1 MADTALSLDLSTLP
15 DQPRG
20 LTLDLSKLPDQPE
33 AAKPPTL
40 DLSVL
45 PDLPPQL
52 RPQDAE
58 HNWGLPNATI
68 GVPRPPDDEY
78 KSLRDNATTDE
89 EVIAAHTGPA
99 VLEAMKRLYSPD
111 TTSPQALAAAQ
122 NAIAI
127 SQVTGMSPV
136 FALEN
141 RDAVNQALFGT
152 GKAREKFV
160 MGALSMIPMAW
171 AGGPVTAAP
180 GAISAVW
187 KYWALGMAGFEAE
200 ENANALLRS
209 YVEGKAFRG
218 AGFTGAL
225 LSPVLPSANQP
236 IAQPYSLSE
245 LVPEQASE
253 GTKAAVGLLDMFA
266 KFKGMHAGLNGLGG
280 LWDAMAYERVAQIVP
295 GQKMYIPAE
304 EIVKHF
310 GAGTEGHEGQYH
322 DILQRLGLNNGEV
335 RDAAK
340 YGLDVEVPL
349 SGVVRS
355 TDAPWWGAIKN
366 ILRMSPH
373 IDETEIGGGPAT
385 SRLHVSGQPEAP
397 AEGGASPGGAAQEP
411 APGAPMQAV
420 KPVESDGTIKT
431 PVGYKPPEGR
441 SLEQE
446 ATLVTNSMAKVES
459 GNRNLPV
466 NTNWGEYGGKFQYAP
481 PTWQQYSVEYNQ
493 AVNKSGEVLP
503 MTPENQYAVTK
514 FKVQQWLDQGYSP
527 SQIASMWNAG
537 EGNPDWAGRV
547 GHNAKTGEDYN
558 VPHHVEKFQK
568 AYSELSGQPLPE
580 ASPAITR
587 QTFADALDKNTSI
600 PQEQKE
606 AFLAITDARARAWAQ
621 TEGRSPDDWYSTYL
635 AGVGKGEG
643 AEDALAQRTSVKP
656 WPEDFPNA
664 TIHTTLEKLTGHPDY
679 AAAKAGDADAA
690 LRVVDDLIK
699 PEKMAELGKLYPGA
713 KLVPILAQEAGG
725 KNKIPRVYAQVAS
738 NLSGLPVEKGLGQNN
753 VSAHTKKGAF
763 DRLLS
768 RANFTGKVEAG
779 QKYVILDDA
788 IAQGGTISELRHYIE
803 NNGGE
808 VVAVSALTAS
818 KGATVIPIRP
828 ETLKAIEEKFGREET
843 EKILRDYDISGNL
856 EALTDREGRHLLSYA
871 KLDTL
876 RVRIADGGYGEG
888 RSASG
893 RPLPSSAAEQ
903 ETRLEQ
909 AKKGAAQFLEDGK
922 AVLHLFETADISTL
936 IHELGH
942 MLRRQLP
949 PEDLAIAGKWA
960 KAEGGNWDR
969 KAEEKFAR
977 GFEAYVMEGVAPS
990 AELRSIFQKM
1000 KDWLLEIYRSIKNL
1014 RVRLNDD
1021 IRAVF
1026 DRLLSTEAERRAN
1039 VLYQMGD
1046 EYGAAPE
1053 GSLEAQALER
1063 AGKGVDAAEGKIRQ
1077 KFERDLRK
1085 QAERMYD
1092 ELPEPR
1098 IVRELSLKGLNRE
1111 SLRSWDDDTVTQLIR
1126 RWPGLVKKAGFWG
1139 LDEVAQDHGFESDDE
1154 LMQALLKIPTKA
1166 EFVESFVAEGTHEYA
1181 DDLQLGEIDRLA
1193 AYVQAEI
1200 DILKESTPS
1209 LVDLVLG
1216 TRPEGMW
1223 NYVEE
1228 GGRRVSEITK
1238 DTDYEN
1244 LKAAIRM
1251 AARNARSAYAAG
1263 KQVGM
1268 AGQKEIGQ
1276 ERLDRTKDQM
1286 MERAL
1291 REKLRQKE
1299 LLEKLK
1305 ARIAARQEVQKLTA
1319 KINKISSAS
1328 NLPVDYREQIAGI
1341 LSTVSARQIQV
1352 QAPSERIPL
1361 HQWVADKEA
1370 NDGEVFDI
1378 PFDIL
1383 EGIRGKTLRDMTLDE
1398 LRTIHNIVN
1407 EIYTKGKNAGK
1418 LLSSA
1423 EKIEVELQAS
1433 RMAARIAE
1441 KHSAKQVAGRSITY
1455 DGRVYPISPNPGMSE
1470 ADKTIVHGL
1479 RAILEFGGKQ
1489 QAIDGLTEILS
1500 ERPVEE
1506 RPNEVI
1512 AGQEVSFAPQ
1522 AADEEIPDTMRAD
1535 LEKQV
1540 AAVSAIDESKVKMPP
1555 ATLRPWAVRESRIRR
1570 IAAMGDRMLSEL
1582 LEMETVLS
1590 WADGFTEEFGPNWTG
1605 IYKTINDGYNNLYGL
1620 NNADLPALEEI
1631 LKPFKS
1637 TVQGLSPWANKKY
1650 SFPELGG
1657 VVLTKME
1664 MMSWALNMGNE
1675 GNYNALK
1682 RSFKVSGRS
1691 LSDDQVRAVVDKLSP
1706 EEWEAVVKLGRLVDS
1721 MERYEQMTGVYETV
1735 TGNRLTKVEGWKVD
1749 TPAGSVDGWY
1759 YPLIDDPGASYKME
1773 KRFAANE
1780 NRDLFSTRYN
1790 PKSPRSGFTIQRRKQ
1805 ADHVI
1810 DVNFPAVIGRFI
1822 QDRNRYISLT
1832 LAVRDAQKLAN
1843 NDTWRTAVESYLG
1856 QGFHRMVM
1864 PWLQDMARP
1873 MSSDTTFIERTL
1885 STLRRRATMVHIG
1898 LKIITAAKHY
1908 PMLTTAIDRV
1918 GLPAV
1923 AKAASVYMRHPFGTR
1938 QFIESRDPFM
1948 ANLLAKW
1955 DRDIGEMWRNFDP
1968 ERSEAKALVTKAAFT
1983 PIDTV
1988 IGQVARITWLAAY
2001 KKAMDDFEWD
2011 ERKAIDYA
2019 QKAVRDTVG
2028 TFEPK
2033 DLAAVRRG
2041 SELRKLFTM
2050 FYPYGATMFQREFER
2065 AAQLRIEGT
2074 TGREDDGVKPS
2085 GWMRGMRAVRS
2096 FFWILGIAAVLE
2108 QLFTKRRPPES
2119 VGELA
2124 KGVAVSAANSVPFA
2138 RDIVGASLGER
2149 PYEISPAAGLG
2160 RSVTEIAKP
2169 VFTGQNVNL
2178 NKHLF
2183 EDGMSML
2190 GYLFDLP
2197 TDQMAIT
2204 AEGIYNQGQP
2214 GYEPWNVLIKPPAQE
2229 TGPRRRHG
2237 RR

>member
-1 MADTALSLDLSTLP
+1 
-15 DQPRG
+15 
-20 LTLDLSKLPDQPE
+20 
-33 AAKPPTL
+33 
-40 DLSVL
+40 
-45 PDLPPQL
+45 
-52 RPQDAE
+52 
-58 HNWGLPNATI
+58 
-68 GVPRPPDDEY
+68 
-78 KSLRDNATTDE
+78 
-89 EVIAAHTGPA
+89 
-99 VLEAMKRLYSPD
+99 
-111 TTSPQALAAAQ
+111 
-122 NAIAI
+122 
-127 SQVTGMSPV
+127 
-136 FALEN
+136 
-141 RDAVNQALFGT
+141 
-152 GKAREKFV
+152 
-160 MGALSMIPMAW
+160 
-171 AGGPVTAAP
+171 
-180 GAISAVW
+180 
-187 KYWALGMAGFEAE
+187 
-200 ENANALLRS
+200 
-209 YVEGKAFRG
+209 
-218 AGFTGAL
+218 
-225 LSPVLPSANQP
+225 
-236 IAQPYSLSE
+236 
-245 LVPEQASE
+245 
-253 GTKAAVGLLDMFA
+253 
-266 KFKGMHAGLNGLGG
+266 
-280 LWDAMAYERVAQIVP
+280 
-295 GQKMYIPAE
+295 
-304 EIVKHF
+304 
-310 GAGTEGHEGQYH
+310 
-322 DILQRLGLNNGEV
+322 
-335 RDAAK
+335 
-340 YGLDVEVPL
+340 
-349 SGVVRS
+349 
-355 TDAPWWGAIKN
+355 
-366 ILRMSPH
+366 
-373 IDETEIGGGPAT
+373 
-385 SRLHVSGQPEAP
+385 
-397 AEGGASPGGAAQEP
+397 
-411 APGAPMQAV
+411 
-420 KPVESDGTIKT
+420 
-431 PVGYKPPEGR
+431 
-441 SLEQE
+441 
-446 ATLVTNSMAKVES
+446 
-459 GNRNLPV
+459 
-466 NTNWGEYGGKFQYAP
+466 
-481 PTWQQYSVEYNQ
+481 
-493 AVNKSGEVLP
+493 
-503 MTPENQYAVTK
+503 
-514 FKVQQWLDQGYSP
+514 
-527 SQIASMWNAG
+527 
-537 EGNPDWAGRV
+537 
-547 GHNAKTGEDYN
+547 
-558 VPHHVEKFQK
+558 
-568 AYSELSGQPLPE
+568 
-580 ASPAITR
+580 
-587 QTFADALDKNTSI
+587 
-600 PQEQKE
+600 
-606 AFLAITDARARAWAQ
+606 
-621 TEGRSPDDWYSTYL
+621 
-635 AGVGKGEG
+635 
-643 AEDALAQRTSVKP
+643 
-656 WPEDFPNA
+656 
-664 TIHTTLEKLTGHPDY
+664 
-679 AAAKAGDADAA
+679 
-690 LRVVDDLIK
+690 VVDDLIK

-768 RANFTGKVEAG
+768 RANFTGKVKAG

-828 ETLKAIEEKFGREET
+828 ETVKAIEEKFGREET

-2229 TGPRRRHG
+2229 TGPRRRRG